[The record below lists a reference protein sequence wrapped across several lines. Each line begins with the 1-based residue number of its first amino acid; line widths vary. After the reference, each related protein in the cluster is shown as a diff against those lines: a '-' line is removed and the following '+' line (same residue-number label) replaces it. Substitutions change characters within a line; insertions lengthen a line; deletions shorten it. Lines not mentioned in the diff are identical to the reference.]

1 MKVLRPPRR
10 VSLTAMVV
18 LFGLGS
24 CAVGPNYRKPAFEAA
39 PAFKEQDDWKPSE
52 PADAMGRGPWW
63 KIYSD
68 EVLDQLEEKVEV
80 SNENVIAAVAAY
92 DQAKA
97 LVDQAR
103 ASYFPTVNGSASRVR
118 GSSSTGFLDSTT
130 SSTTGTTGAGTTGT
144 GTTGNGSTGTTG
156 TTTTTTTTG
165 ALAAGRSTGT
175 TYSVGVSA
183 SWVLD
188 IWGQLRRTVESDKA
202 SAQASAAAL
211 AAALLSAQTTLA
223 TDYFELRAQ
232 DQLQKLLDD
241 TVVAEQLSLKIT
253 ESRYRFGVAAKA
265 DVVSAETQLLSSQ
278 AQQINA
284 KIQRATLEHA
294 VAVLVGEQPAAF
306 KVDPTVM
313 RSDVPTVPAGVP
325 SALLERRPDV
335 AEAERKMAAA
345 NAQIGVAIAA
355 YFPTLTLAASDQ
367 YSSSKWS
374 HLVSLPNRTWSV
386 GPSLAETLF
395 DAGARSAQVRQARA
409 AYDANVAT
417 YRQTVL
423 SGFEQVEDEIAT
435 LRILEQQAVVE
446 EAAVKAA
453 REAEA
458 LTLNQY
464 KAGTVPYSS
473 VITAQTTR
481 LAAEET
487 ALTVLSSRLQAS
499 VALIQALGGGW
510 GMNNLPSP

>member
-1 MKVLRPPRR
+1 MGALRRA
-10 VSLTAMVV
+10 SLVPAACWAAMC
-18 LFGLGS
+18 LLGLAS
-24 CAVGPNYRKPAFEAA
+24 CAVGPDYKRPAFETASA
-39 PAFKEQDDWKPSE
+39 YKEEADWKPSE
-52 PADAMGRGPWW
+52 PADAMNRGPWW
-63 KIYSD
+63 KVFND
-68 EVLDQLEEKVEV
+68 DVLDQLEVKVEV
-80 SNENVIAAVAAY
+80 SNENVKAAVAAY

-103 ASYFPTVNGSASRVR
+103 AGFWPTVSGSASRIR
-118 GSSSTGFLDSTT
+118 SQS
-130 SSTTGTTGAGTTGT
+130 GAGSFTTLPTGT
-144 GTTGNGSTGTTG
+144 GGTGTGSTVLTSRS
-156 TTTTTTTTG
+156 TTTT
-165 ALAAGRSTGT
+165 
-175 TYSVGVSA
+175 YSAGVSA
-183 SWVLD
+183 DWVLD
-188 IWGQLRRTVESDKA
+188 IWGQIRRTVESDKA

-211 AAALLSAQTTLA
+211 AAARLSAQTTLA

-265 DVVSAETQLLSSQ
+265 DVVSAEAQLLSSQ

-284 KIQRATLEHA
+284 RVQRALLEHA
-294 VAVLVGEQPAAF
+294 VAVLIGQQPASFGVA
-306 KVDPTVM
+306 PAAM
-313 RSDVPTVPAGVP
+313 RSDVPTVPTGVP
-325 SALLERRPDV
+325 STLLERRPDV
-335 AEAERKMAAA
+335 AEAERRMAQA
-345 NAQIGVAIAA
+345 NAQIGVAKAA
-355 YFPTLTLAASDQ
+355 YFPTLTLSGSDQ
-367 YSSSKWS
+367 YTSSKWS
-374 HLVSLPNRTWSV
+374 HLVSLPNRAWSL
-386 GPSLAETLF
+386 GPTLAETLF
-395 DAGARSAQVRQARA
+395 DAGARGAQVRQARA

-423 SGFEQVEDEIAT
+423 SGFEQVEDQIAT

-446 EAAVKAA
+446 ESAVKAA

-510 GMNNLPSP
+510 SASELPSP